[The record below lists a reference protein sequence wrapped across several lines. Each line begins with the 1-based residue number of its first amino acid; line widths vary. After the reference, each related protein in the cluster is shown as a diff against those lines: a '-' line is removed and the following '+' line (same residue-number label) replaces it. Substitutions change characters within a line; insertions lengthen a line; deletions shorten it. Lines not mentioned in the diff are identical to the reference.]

1 MTTDMAIPH
10 SSAPPSKLQA
20 RCDVTFE
27 RWHQAEN
34 EAEEVAKVEGS
45 WCREEHVELVGVA

>member
-45 WCREEHVELVGVA
+45 WCREKHVELVGVA